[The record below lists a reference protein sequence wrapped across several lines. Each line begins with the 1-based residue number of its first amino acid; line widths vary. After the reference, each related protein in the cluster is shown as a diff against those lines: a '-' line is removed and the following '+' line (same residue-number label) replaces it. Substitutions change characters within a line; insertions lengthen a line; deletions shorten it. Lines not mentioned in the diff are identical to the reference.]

1 MKIVTHGML
10 ASALLIGLSGA
21 AYAQSG
27 GATSA
32 DMGGAPLNGANGAG
46 TGTGL
51 GTGVTGPSAGAA
63 TVRGATAIGARGGT
77 ESGPSMSNMRANG
90 TSLNMNPDPRAPNV
104 SGNAF
109 APPR

>member
-1 MKIVTHGML
+1 MKIVTHSIL

-27 GATSA
+27 SATSA
-32 DMGGAPLNGANGAG
+32 DMSSAQLNGANGAG

-51 GTGVTGPSAGAA
+51 GNGVTGTSPGARS
-63 TVRGATAIGARGGT
+63 VRGATAIGGRGGT
-77 ESGPSMSNMRANG
+77 ESGPSVSNMRANG
-90 TSLNMNPDPRAPNV
+90 TSLNMNPNPRAPNV
-104 SGNAF
+104 AGNAF

>member
-1 MKIVTHGML
+1 MKIVTNSIL
-10 ASALLIGLSGA
+10 AAVLVVCMSGT

-27 GATSA
+27 SATPGDPS
-32 DMGGAPLNGANGAG
+32 GANGAG

-51 GTGVTGPSAGAA
+51 GTGAAGTGLSGGPA
-63 TVRGATAIGARGGT
+63 RGTTAIGGGVGT
-77 ESGPSMSNMRANG
+77 GSGAPAANNMRANG

-104 SGNAF
+104 GGNAF